1 MTLIKS
7 SFVLSLDKTLYNC
20 NRMKL
25 PEEKQYILD
34 NIVTDLKN
42 IDNVRA
48 TVLGGSYA
56 TGTATEAS
64 DLDIGIYYF
73 DKEPFDIEDIKSI
86 AQKYARGG
94 KPTVTEFYEWGPWVN
109 GGAWIK
115 TANGKVDLLY
125 KNIEQV
131 TSTIEKAKNGVW
143 ENNFEQQP
151 PYGFSSIFF
160 LAETKS
166 CIPLYDPD
174 NIIHELKL
182 AVMHYPEKLKQTVI
196 QQSLWSAEFTIWHAD
211 YFTERQ
217 DVYNT
222 MGCLTRA
229 VKNIVTAL
237 FSINEQYPIGDKR
250 AVEFL
255 EKSGIKPTQLK
266 EKIDKI
272 LCADKNTLGNN
283 IALLKTL
290 WNETV
295 ELTLGAYKPFY
306 NL

>member
-1 MTLIKS
+1 MTL
-7 SFVLSLDKTLYNC
+7 
-20 NRMKL
+20 
-25 PEEKQYILD
+25 PQEKRDILD
-34 NIVTDLKN
+34 NITNDLKTVAN
-42 IDNVRA
+42 IRA
-48 TVLGGSYA
+48 IVLGGSYA
-56 TGTATEAS
+56 TGTATDSS

-86 AQKYARGG
+86 AQKYSSIGN
-94 KPTVTEFYEWGPWVN
+94 PTVTGYYEWGPWVN
-109 GGAWIK
+109 GGAWIR
-115 TANGKVDLLY
+115 TVNGKVDLLY

-131 TSTIEKAKNGVW
+131 ASTIEKAKNGVW

-160 LAETKS
+160 LEETKS

-174 NIIHELKL
+174 RIIQELKSE
-182 AVMHYPEKLKQTVI
+182 VPNYPEKLKQAVI

-211 YFTERQ
+211 YFAEKQ

-229 VKNIVTAL
+229 VNNIVTAL
-237 FSINEQYPIGDKR
+237 FSINELYPISDKR
-250 AVEFL
+250 AIELL
-255 EKSGIKPTQLK
+255 EKSGLRPTHLK

-272 LCADKNTLGNN
+272 LCADKNTINNN

-290 WNETV
+290 WNETI